1 MDWNLEEISS
11 SLASSSIFL
20 TFYQNLH
27 REKKFNWIK
36 EILAY
41 EIFICRQWNNLFDSM
56 ISFIWMTTVS
66 MKYGNIELIKILFKP
81 SNVFAWWNLWIA

>member
-1 MDWNLEEISS
+1 M
-11 SLASSSIFL
+11 
-20 TFYQNLH
+20 LH

-41 EIFICRQWNNLFDSM
+41 EIFICRQWNNLLDSM

-66 MKYGNIELIKILFKP
+66 MKYGNIESIKILFEPSKP
-81 SNVFAWWNLWIA
+81 VCLVEPLNSTSQNNTIT